1 MPDPGK
7 PGAAKSATGGK
18 PGQRLSLMAWTWPSA
33 STRVPEAEELA
44 KSAET
49 RNVRWRKETVYSAS
63 FSERWPLREAVS
75 PESVRSE
82 PERLPEEVILKVV
95 TPSSVSS
102 M

>member
-1 MPDPGK
+1 M
-7 PGAAKSATGGK
+7 
-18 PGQRLSLMAWTWPSA
+18 SLMAWTWPSA
-33 STRVPEAEELA
+33 STRVPEAEELE